1 LVTTELAVLF
11 PIIVVILLSAM
22 QLGLWAYAN
31 SAAQAAADHGAEVAA
46 TYPQGSAVEDGRVS
60 ALNFVHRSGLMRSAS
75 AEVVALE
82 GASPAVTVTVRA
94 EFASLFGLLDV
105 RASST
110 VPFEQLE
117 PDSGAAG
124 VPAP

>member
-1 LVTTELAVLF
+1 MVTTELAVLF
-11 PIIVVILLSAM
+11 PIIVVILLAAM

-31 SAAQAAADHGAEVAA
+31 STAQAAADHGAEVAA
-46 TYPQGSAVEDGRVS
+46 TYPQGSGVEDGRVS
-60 ALNFVHRSGLMRSAS
+60 ALDFVHRSGLMRTAT
-75 AEVVALE
+75 AEVATLE
-82 GASPAVTVTVRA
+82 GVRPSVTVTIRA

-117 PDSGAAG
+117 PDAAAIGAA
-124 VPAP
+124 AP